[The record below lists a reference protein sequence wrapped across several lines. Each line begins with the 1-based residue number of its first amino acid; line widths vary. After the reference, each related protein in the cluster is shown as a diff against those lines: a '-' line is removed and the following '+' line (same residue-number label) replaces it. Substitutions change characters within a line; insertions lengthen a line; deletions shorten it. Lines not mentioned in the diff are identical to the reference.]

1 MSKKALVP
9 INVLSSATEPVGE
22 YVGDVYFNNSTM
34 SLYLYNGVHW
44 VELVPAPIT
53 EDGGLPNSSYTG
65 TGMDGGAPD
74 TTTFDSNFNGG
85 TA

>member
-1 MSKKALVP
+1 
-9 INVLSSATEPVGE
+9 
-22 YVGDVYFNNSTM
+22 M

-65 TGMDGGAPD
+65 TGMDGGAPG